1 MKPMKKIFKAERLKS
16 RKAIQRL
23 FSGQSPSFAQYP
35 VRLIFRESEHYTEV
49 PVRMTVSVPKRKFPN
64 AVDRNRIRRQVREAW
79 RLNKHR
85 LYKKLPADANN
96 FDFML
101 LYVAKEPLPFAQIEQ
116 AVQVMI
122 RRFLKKQRPANPT
135 AR

>member
-1 MKPMKKIFKAERLKS
+1 MKPRKKILKAERLKS

-35 VRLIFRESEHYTEV
+35 VRLIFRESEHYAEA
-49 PVRMTVSVPKRKFPN
+49 PVRMTVSVPKRKFPK

-85 LYKKLPADANN
+85 LYKRLPADATS
-96 FDFML
+96 FDFVL

-116 AVQVMI
+116 AIQVMI
-122 RRFLKKQRPANPT
+122 RRFLKKQRSANPT

>member
-1 MKPMKKIFKAERLKS
+1 MKPRKKLRKAERLKS
-16 RKAIQRL
+16 RSAIQRL

-35 VRLIFRESEHYTEV
+35 VRLIFRESEKQAAA
-49 PVRMTVSVPKRKFPN
+49 PVRMTVSVPKRKFPR
-64 AVDRNRIRRQVREAW
+64 AADRNRIRRQVREAW

-85 LYKKLPADANN
+85 LYSKLPADGAG
-96 FDFML
+96 FDFMI
-101 LYVAKEPLPFAQIEQ
+101 LYVAKTPLPFAQIEQ

-122 RRFLKKQRPANPT
+122 RRFLKKQNPANPS